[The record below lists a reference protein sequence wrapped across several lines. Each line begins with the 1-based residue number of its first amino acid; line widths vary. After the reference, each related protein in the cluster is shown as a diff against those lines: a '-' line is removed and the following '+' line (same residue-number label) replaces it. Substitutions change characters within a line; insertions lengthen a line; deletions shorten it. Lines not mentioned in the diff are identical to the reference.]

1 MGRPPFTG
9 AVLATFVR
17 SGGGA
22 GSGSLVRTAP
32 LLRWSAVASALL
44 ALPQFVLALRP
55 L

>member
-1 MGRPPFTG
+1 MF
-9 AVLATFVR
+9 AAFVP

-22 GSGSLVRTAP
+22 GSGSLVWTVP

-44 ALPQFVLALRP
+44 ALPQFVLTLRP